1 MRRLMMIC
9 LSTVT
14 LLISMAALTG
24 CIVVAPRHS
33 HYERVWVPGYWS
45 PGHVWVE
52 GRYR

>member
-9 LSTVT
+9 LGTAALLVST
-14 LLISMAALTG
+14 AGLTG
-24 CIVVAPRHS
+24 CIVVAPRH
-33 HYERVWVPGYWS
+33 HYDRVWVPGYWS

>member
-9 LSTVT
+9 LATAALFAST
-14 LLISMAALTG
+14 AALTG
-24 CIVVAPRHS
+24 CIVEAPRRP
-33 HYERVWVPGYWS
+33 HYERVWVPGYWA